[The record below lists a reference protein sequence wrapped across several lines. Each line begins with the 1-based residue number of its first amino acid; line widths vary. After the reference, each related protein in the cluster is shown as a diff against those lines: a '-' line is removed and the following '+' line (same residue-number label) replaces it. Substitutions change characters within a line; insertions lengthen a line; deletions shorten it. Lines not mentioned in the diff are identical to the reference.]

1 MKQLTGTEKQIRWA
15 EDIRSGIVNMYDGA
29 LAHIDYELSDD
40 GLSEEE
46 IEAFTQRRERYVR
59 EFAKILDAKTA
70 AAWWI
75 DHRVTPVIRSS
86 MDNDLS
92 YQIDCAD
99 RFDTFIRRAARKW

>member
-15 EDIRSGIVNMYDGA
+15 EDLRSRIVDMHEHA

-59 EFAKILDAKTA
+59 EFAEILGAATS

-75 DHRVTPVIRSS
+75 DHRVAPVIRSS

-92 YQIDCAD
+92 YQIDCAG
-99 RFDTFIRRAARKW
+99 RFDTFIRRVSKKW

>member
-15 EDIRSGIVNMYDGA
+15 EDIRSGIVNMYEGA
-29 LAHIDYELSDD
+29 LAHIDYELTDD

-59 EFAKILDAKTA
+59 EFAEILDSKTS

-75 DHRVTPVIRSS
+75 DHRIAPVTRGP
-86 MDNDLS
+86 MDNELA
-92 YQIDCAD
+92 YHLDCSA